1 MIQTYKPFYRALII
15 LIFPLFFLFFVACEE
30 EPSGIG
36 IDLKLPE
43 QRLNVFF
50 SDTSKFEALTYTID
64 SIRSDDQTYSLI
76 GAIDDPVFGR
86 SYANFITQLVLSE
99 RLYPGENAKVDSLVI
114 ILKPVSFYGDENS
127 EFTINMHQSLTRI
140 YKDSAYYSDMNVAD
154 SIVIDPVGT
163 ATFLP
168 GDTLIKV
175 FIDPGF
181 AEWMI
186 SDTSALV
193 SQSAFQDHFNGFFI
207 SAEDYVGGTG
217 AITSIDLISPETQ
230 IILYYNNSAED
241 SLRYFFDINT
251 STARINL
258 FEHDQST
265 ADPAFKINHLDD
277 DIEDTVAYVQGIA
290 GVFTKLK
297 LPFFET
303 WKDSMPMAVNQAE
316 IIISLYDTSSTLP
329 LMPAEEYDLYVK
341 DENGNYTLIFDN
353 YLGADYFGGVLKDG
367 EITFNVATHL
377 QDYLAGSTDENEF
390 HLFVKT
396 QAYNPNRT
404 IITSSLNSKNLKFR
418 LTYSRY
424 SE

>member
-1 MIQTYKPFYRALII
+1 MIQTYKSLYRTFFII
-15 LIFPLFFLFFVACEE
+15 ISPLFFLFFVACEE

-50 SDTSKFEALTYTID
+50 TDTSKFEALTYTLD
-64 SIRSDDQTYSLI
+64 SIRSDDQTYSLL

-86 SYANFITQLVLSE
+86 SDAAFITQIVLSDRFE
-99 RLYPGENAKVDSLVI
+99 PGENAKVDSMVF

-127 EFTINMHQSLTRI
+127 EFTINMHQSLIRI
-140 YKDSAYYSDMNVAD
+140 YKDSAYYSDMSVAD
-154 SIVIDPVGT
+154 SIGINPVGT
-163 ATFLP
+163 ASFLP

-175 FIDPGF
+175 FIDPSF
-181 AEWMI
+181 ADWMI

-217 AITSIDLISPETQ
+217 AITSLDVISAETQ
-230 IILYYNNSAED
+230 IIMYYSNSEAD
-241 SLRYFFDINT
+241 SLSYFFDINT

-258 FEHDQST
+258 FDHDQSA
-265 ADPAFKINHLDD
+265 ADAAYKINHLDD

-303 WKDSMPMAVNQAE
+303 WKDSMPLAVNQAE
-316 IIISLYDTSSTLP
+316 IIISLYDTSSTQP

-353 YLGADYFGGVLKDG
+353 YLGANYFGGVLEDG

-377 QDYLAGSTDENEF
+377 QDYLDGKTDENEF

-396 QAYNPNRT
+396 QAFNPNRT

-424 SE
+424 TQ